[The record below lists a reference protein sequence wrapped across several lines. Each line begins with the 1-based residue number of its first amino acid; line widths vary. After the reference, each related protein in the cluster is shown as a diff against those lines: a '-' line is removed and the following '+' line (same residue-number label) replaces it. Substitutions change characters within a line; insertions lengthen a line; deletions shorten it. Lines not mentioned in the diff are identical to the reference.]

1 MSIKSILF
9 ISGLL
14 MILNSQNNIVRADYS
29 FPSIDAEEE
38 IEAAQSMRAM
48 RPLLDLEHPKVPL
61 SEFESPSPM
70 KNFTLMTEKVL
81 DKQEIP
87 GLSEASF
94 LNTEL
99 QDQITTYQLSTRI
112 KFTPETAEETG
123 DSLKKES
130 WLEKIER
137 KLQNLAPYLDPY
149 GGYGMLY

>member
-1 MSIKSILF
+1 MSVKSILL

-48 RPLLDLEHPKVPL
+48 RPLPDLEHPKVSL
-61 SEFESPSPM
+61 SEFEPPSPM

-99 QDQITTYQLSTRI
+99 QDQITTYQLSVRVS
-112 KFTPETAEETG
+112 FTPPAVETG

>member
-1 MSIKSILF
+1 MSVKSILL

-61 SEFESPSPM
+61 SEFESPSSM
-70 KNFTLMTEKVL
+70 KNFTLMTEEVL

-87 GLSEASF
+87 GLREDSF

-112 KFTPETAEETG
+112 KFTPETAE
-123 DSLKKES
+123 SLKKES

-137 KLQNLAPYLDPY
+137 KLQNLTPYLDPY